1 MRWWYGKFQGYFK
14 NYKSSNCRNTLV
26 LFLTLMCKNLKGLET
41 CLQRG
46 SKIQNNATVQN
57 KLLR

>member
-1 MRWWYGKFQGYFK
+1 MG
-14 NYKSSNCRNTLV
+14 SSKDISRIINLVTVEIV

-46 SKIQNNATVQN
+46 SKIQNNAIVQN